1 MRYTIRRLCA
11 NGYLNYIFKEEST
24 WVLWGNRSDFFSM
37 RQGNMT
43 LMENQEVRCVAIQK
57 NIFRHICESVP
68 VLNMFVSNPYLISTD
83 GYQIGTIYRP
93 CGGYGYI
100 GTVNGIQYE
109 YRLHSCYVWS
119 LVRDNQ
125 QIAVLKY
132 EKGGQYTVSVGDID
146 KNDLGWL
153 LLMCGCF
160 DRGSI
165 SNTIRI
171 GTNYIPGD
179 KYQERAYWQ
188 PNE

>member
-1 MRYTIRRLCA
+1 MIYTIRRLRAKGC
-11 NGYLNYIFKEEST
+11 LNYTFKEEST

-37 RQGNMT
+37 KQGNMT
-43 LMENQEVRCVAIQK
+43 LMVNQEVRYVAIQK
-57 NIFRHICESVP
+57 NFFRHICEGVP
-68 VLNMFVSNPYLISTD
+68 VLNMFVSNPYLISSD
-83 GYQIGTIYRP
+83 GHQIGTMYRP

-109 YRLHSCYVWS
+109 YRLHSHYVWS
-119 LVRDNQ
+119 LTRDNQ

-132 EKGGQYTVSVGDID
+132 EKGGQYTVSVDVID
-146 KNDLGWL
+146 KNDLGLL
-153 LLMCGCF
+153 LLMCGSF
-160 DRGSI
+160 DRESI

-179 KYQERAYWQ
+179 KYQARAYWQ